1 MDLST
6 PHVLVI
12 DDEPEACELVEMLL
26 AREGIRVTS
35 FQDPWKALES
45 VVEQRYDAVLTDLTM
60 PGMDGLEVCQRVL
73 GARPDLPV
81 ILLTGGGSVDVAIG
95 AIRAGAFDFLT
106 KPTDPKLLLMAVRRA
121 VERRHLVAELEHL
134 KGGVAA
140 PEQPGGILGASAAMR
155 RAFALVHRVASSDAS
170 VLVHGET
177 GTGKELIA
185 RAIHAQSARAKG
197 PFVAVNCSAIQPN
210 LFESELFGHVRG
222 AFTDA
227 KDNHRGLFL
236 EANGGTIFLDE
247 VGELPLELQPKL
259 LRALQERTIRPV
271 GSDKEFPFEAR
282 IVSATNRVLEDEIF
296 EKRFR
301 EDLYY
306 RLNVVRI
313 DIPAL
318 RERVADIP
326 ILAQHFLDA
335 FAAKQGLQPFK
346 LAPAALAK
354 LIAYPWPGN
363 VRELENCME
372 RATALCRPGEVGEAD
387 LPDKVRDHRPTAFG
401 IAANNDGEIVTV
413 DALERAYVAR
423 ALSLLGGNKT
433 RAAQALGIDRRT
445 LYRKLAEW
453 EASEPPSLPQRR

>member
-1 MDLST
+1 MESSVT

-12 DDEPEACELVEMLL
+12 DDEADACELVELIL
-26 AREGIRVTS
+26 SREGIRVTS
-35 FQDPWKALES
+35 FQDPWPALEC
-45 VVEQRYDAVLTDLTM
+45 VVQQRFDAVLTDLTM

-81 ILLTGGGSVDVAIG
+81 IVLTGAGNLDVAVG

-106 KPTDPKLLLMAVRRA
+106 KPTDAKMLLVAVRRA
-121 VERRHLVAELEHL
+121 IERRQLVSELERL
-134 KGGVAA
+134 QGSEAA
-140 PEQPGGILGASAAMR
+140 PVEANGILGASPAMR
-155 RAFALVHRVASSDAS
+155 RAFALVDRVASSDAS
-170 VLVHGET
+170 VLIHGET

-227 KDNHRGLFL
+227 RDNRKGLFL

-247 VGELPLELQPKL
+247 VGELPLDLQPKL

-271 GSDKEFPFEAR
+271 GSDKEFPYEAR

-296 EKRFR
+296 EKKFR

-318 RERVADIP
+318 RERMSDIP
-326 ILAQHFLDA
+326 LLAQFFLDG
-335 FAAKQGLQPFK
+335 FARKQGLEPFA
-346 LAPAALAK
+346 LTPAAVAK
-354 LIAYPWPGN
+354 LVAYPWPGN

-372 RATALCRPGEVGEAD
+372 RATALCRPGEVSDKD
-387 LPDKVRDHRPTAFG
+387 LPDKVREHRATAFG
-401 IAANNDGEIVTV
+401 ITANTDGDIVSV

-445 LYRKLAEW
+445 LYRKLADW
-453 EASEPPSLPQRR
+453 EASEPPPPRR